1 MAVTTTRQEPP
12 PATRAPD
19 TALAGRPRRGLRL
32 GSATLPWVYLLPCAL
47 FLLAMSAYPT
57 AYALYLSLTNAQ
69 NSANGAKLIG
79 LANYGTLIHDPYW
92 WQALQITLIIV
103 VFAVGLELTLG
114 FLIAL
119 WLNESSWGNGI
130 MSLFILPLAAS
141 PVVVGYMFEYLYDGQ
156 LGLVT
161 YLFGQLGIQVDL
173 LANINTVVPA
183 IIAVD
188 VWEWTPFALLI
199 FLAALKGV
207 SDEPLEAARIDGAS
221 YWQVVWHVIVPL
233 MRTAAAVVL
242 LFRMLDVFKI
252 FDVIYVMT
260 RGGPGRSSEALSQYI
275 SENAFQNLNMGYAT
289 SIALVMLVIAV
300 VATRFL
306 GRIAIPE
313 ESW

>member
-1 MAVTTTRQEPP
+1 
-12 PATRAPD
+12 
-19 TALAGRPRRGLRL
+19 LRI
-32 GSATLPWVYLLPCAL
+32 GPATLPWIYLLPCGL

-57 AYALYLSLTNAQ
+57 VYALYLSLTNAQ
-69 NSANGAKLIG
+69 NSANGAKFIG

-92 WQALQITLIIV
+92 WQSLQITITIV
-103 VFAVGLELTLG
+103 VFAVALEMILG

-130 MSLFILPLAAS
+130 MTLFILPLAAS
-141 PVVVGYMFEYLYDGQ
+141 PVVVGYMFEYMYDGQ

-161 YLFGQLGIQVDL
+161 YLFGKLGIQVDL

-188 VWEWTPFALLI
+188 VWEWTPFAILI

-207 SDEPLEAARIDGAS
+207 PDEALEAARIDGAS
-221 YWQVVWHVIVPL
+221 YWQSVFHVIVPL

-242 LFRMLDVFKI
+242 LFRLLDALKI

-260 RGGPGRSSEALSQYI
+260 RGGPGRSSEALSQFI

>member
-1 MAVTTTRQEPP
+1 MSVTTTEQEHLP
-12 PATRAPD
+12 TSLVPD
-19 TALAGRPRRGLRL
+19 VADIGKPRRGLRL
-32 GSATLPWVYLLPCAL
+32 GTTTLPWLYLAPCAL

-57 AYALYLSLTNAQ
+57 VYALYLSLTNAQ
-69 NSANGAKLIG
+69 NSATGAKFIG

-92 WQALQITLIIV
+92 WQSLQITLTIV
-103 VFAVGLELTLG
+103 IVAVALEMTLG

-119 WLNESSWGNGI
+119 WLNESGWGNTV
-130 MSLFILPLAAS
+130 MTLFILPLAAS
-141 PVVVGYMFEYLYDGQ
+141 PVVVGYMFEYMYDGQ

-161 YLFGQLGIQVDL
+161 YLFGLVHIQVDL
-173 LANINTVVPA
+173 LSDINTVVPA

-207 SDEPLEAARIDGAS
+207 PEDLLEASRIDGAS
-221 YWQVVWHVIVPL
+221 YWQAVVRIILPL

-242 LFRMLDVFKI
+242 LFRMLDALKI

-260 RGGPGRSSEALSQYI
+260 RGGPGRASEAVSQFI
-275 SENAFQNLNMGYAT
+275 SENAFQNLNTGYAT
-289 SIALVMLVIAV
+289 AIALVILVFSV

-306 GRIAIPE
+306 ARIALVE
-313 ESW
+313 ERS